1 MFISLLLLFFLTIG
15 GLSLTYLFAEDEP
28 LMWRLCAGN
37 IVGSIVFGLVCFLVA
52 CFFGFTPLTILLSV
66 VIILLPVILLT
77 RAGRREKFL
86 ANWQTAK
93 GKLEGTDLNTY
104 LRFGYYV
111 FFFVV
116 FWLFFER
123 TMFETPIGIST
134 GGSQNLGD
142 LPFHLG
148 AIFGFTDGQ
157 NFPPQNPSYAD
168 AKFTYPF
175 MADFLTASFV
185 ALGATVRSAMMVQN
199 VFLAFSLLVILER
212 FTFKLTSNRLAGKIA
227 PALLFFSGGLGFIWF
242 FNDFFQQTKGLSEFL
257 LNLPKD
263 YTISDKFRWGN
274 SLVTLFITQRSLLL
288 GLPLTLI
295 VLQKIWELFAAVFAE
310 KHEEKI
316 ETNKQDET
324 DETDEQDEQDKNP
337 FTIYDLP
344 FSFFLVGLLA
354 GTLPLIHAH
363 SLVVLFIISAFLFF
377 FSAEKWREWIAF
389 GVGVAIVA
397 VPELLWVMSGS
408 ATDTSSFISWHFGWD
423 KRGANFLW
431 FWLTNTG
438 IFIPLLLF
446 GFYLIS
452 SRRSHETKEVVEKKK
467 AKAEKKTKKFDTEQS
482 QIANPKSQILF
493 YIPFVFLFIISNSA
507 KLAPWEWDN
516 IKVLIYWFVA
526 SIPFVALAL
535 AWVWKKNSILKF
547 VAVVCLVILT
557 LAGAL
562 DVWRVVTKQI
572 DYGVFQTDA
581 IKIAEQIKQKTAP
594 NALFLN
600 APTYNTAIALS
611 GRRSLMR
618 YPGHLASHGI
628 NFAERE
634 ADLKQIYTGGGA
646 AETALKKY
654 NIEYILVGPEVN
666 NYLKEVRLTINPT
679 FFQKFPVVAEAGQ
692 YKVYKVN

>member
-1 MFISLLLLFFLTIG
+1 MFISLLLLFVITIG
-15 GLSLTYLFAEDEP
+15 GLSLTYLFADDEP
-28 LMWRLCAGN
+28 LLWRLCAGN
-37 IVGSIVFGLVCFLVA
+37 IVGSVIFGLVCFVVA
-52 CFFGFTPLTILLSV
+52 CLFGFTPLTILISLL
-66 VIILLPVILLT
+66 INLLPLIVFKRPEF
-77 RAGRREKFL
+77 RAKLL

-93 GKLEGTDLNTY
+93 GQMENTDLNKF
-104 LRFGYYV
+104 LRIAFYV
-111 FFFVV
+111 FFFIV

-148 AIFGFTDGQ
+148 AIFSFTDGQ

-175 MADFLTASFV
+175 MADFITASFIPF
-185 ALGATVRSAMMVQN
+185 GAKVRDAMMVQN
-199 VFLAFSLLVILER
+199 VFLSFSLLVILEN
-212 FTFKLTSNRLAGKIA
+212 FTVKLTNNRLAGKIA
-227 PALLFFSGGLGFIWF
+227 PVILFFSGGLGFIWF
-242 FNDFFQQTKGLSEFL
+242 LNDFEQVSKGFTEFL
-257 LNLPKD
+257 MNMPKD

-274 SLVTLFITQRSLLL
+274 ALTTLFVTQRSLLL

-295 VLQKIWELFAAVFAE
+295 VLQKIWEIFSWKKENAE
-310 KHEEKI
+310 KADSP
-316 ETNKQDET
+316 DEAKSST
-324 DETDEQDEQDKNP
+324 FSP
-337 FTIYDLP
+337 FLISTFII
-344 FSFFLVGLLA
+344 GLLT

-363 SLVVLFIISAFLFF
+363 SLAVLFIVSAILFF
-377 FSAEKWREWIAF
+377 FSAERWREWIAF

-397 VPELLWVMSGS
+397 VPELFWAMTGS
-408 ATDTSSFISWHFGWD
+408 ATNTNTFFSWHFGWD
-423 KRGANFLW
+423 KRGANFIW
-431 FWLTNTG
+431 FWLINTG

-446 GFYLIS
+446 GIFLTQWNNK
-452 SRRSHETKEVVEKKK
+452 EKDTK
-467 AKAEKKTKKFDTEQS
+467 D
-482 QIANPKSQILF
+482 KSQGIKLLLF
-493 YIPFVFLFIISNSA
+493 YIPFVLLFIISNSA

-516 IKVLIYWFVA
+516 IKVLIYWFVG
-526 SIPFVALAL
+526 SIPFAAFAL
-535 AWVWKKNSILKF
+535 AWLWDKNNILK
-547 VAVVCLVILT
+547 AIAGVCLAVLI

-562 DVWRVVTKQI
+562 DVWRVITRQI
-572 DYGVFQTDA
+572 DYGVFGTDA

-600 APTYNTAIALS
+600 APTYNTALALS

-634 ADLKQIYTGGGA
+634 ADLKHIYTGDAA

-654 NIEYILVGPEVN
+654 NIEYVLTGPEVD
-666 NYLKEVRLTINPT
+666 NYLKEVSLPFNAA